1 MRAIHLITALFLC
14 SWITLAVA
22 ISAAAAELPARAEL
36 NPAEEYALARFC
48 ASECEGEPFLCRLA
62 VAAVMLNRLDDPRFP
77 DTISGILTDG
87 GYGASPV
94 SEADLASAR
103 WALQVAVMGV
113 DPTNGALY
121 WARSDTADAADLIP
135 HLTVGKR
142 VFGVRAKEVG
152 GEFERREETS
162 AFEMVSPSS
171 RKRKLI
177 PISARN
183 PLSFVIFLL

>member
-1 MRAIHLITALFLC
+1 MIIGLSCAVIQLILTVVF
-14 SWITLAVA
+14 I
-22 ISAAAAELPARAEL
+22 
-36 NPAEEYALARFC
+36 
-48 ASECEGEPFLCRLA
+48 
-62 VAAVMLNRLDDPRFP
+62 VMLNRLDDPRFP

-171 RKRKLI
+171 RRKLTTQYRKA
-177 PISARN
+177 P
-183 PLSFVIFLL
+183 PVPVG

>member
-1 MRAIHLITALFLC
+1 MRAIHLITTLFLC
-14 SWITLAVA
+14 SWITF
-22 ISAAAAELPARAEL
+22 AAAIPVHGAGLPARAEL

-48 ASECEGEPFLCRLA
+48 AAKTEGEPFLCRLA
-62 VAAVMLNRLDDPRFP
+62 VAAVMLNRMDDPRFP
-77 DTISGILTDG
+77 DTISGILTDA

-94 SEADLASAR
+94 SEADLASTR

-142 VFGVRAKEVG
+142 VFGVR
-152 GEFERREETS
+152 R
-162 AFEMVSPSS
+162 
-171 RKRKLI
+171 
-177 PISARN
+177 
-183 PLSFVIFLL
+183 

>member
-1 MRAIHLITALFLC
+1 MIFYVFGTSSPTRKRCSMRTMPMFTTLFLC
-14 SWITLAVA
+14 LWITF
-22 ISAAAAELPARAEL
+22 AAAIPVHGAGLPARAEL
-36 NPAEEYALARFC
+36 NQAEEYALARFC
-48 ASECEGEPFLCRLA
+48 AAKTEGEPFICRLA
-62 VAAVMLNRLDDPRFP
+62 VAAVMLNRMEDPRFP

-121 WARSDTADAADLIP
+121 WAWADTADGADLIP

-142 VFGVRAKEVG
+142 VFGVR
-152 GEFERREETS
+152 R
-162 AFEMVSPSS
+162 
-171 RKRKLI
+171 
-177 PISARN
+177 
-183 PLSFVIFLL
+183 

>member
-1 MRAIHLITALFLC
+1 MRTIRSCIAGLLCLFLLTAIHIPVHGTEWA
-14 SWITLAVA
+14 
-22 ISAAAAELPARAEL
+22 ARAEL
-36 NPAEEYALARFC
+36 NQAEEYALARFC

-183 PLSFVIFLL
+183 PLSFVNFLL